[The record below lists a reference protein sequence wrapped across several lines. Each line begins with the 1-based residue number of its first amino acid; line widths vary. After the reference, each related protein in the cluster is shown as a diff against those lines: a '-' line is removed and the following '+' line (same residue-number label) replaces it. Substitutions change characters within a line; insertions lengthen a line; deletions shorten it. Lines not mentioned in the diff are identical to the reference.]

1 MLVQALERH
10 GATAQQVGLTRA
22 ARRTNLRGAFRVGE
36 SEKARLAGRHILLV
50 DDVLTTGA
58 TVEACIRT
66 LLRAG
71 VEAVD
76 VVTLARVVMPETLA
90 V

>member
-1 MLVQALERH
+1 MDK
-10 GATAQQVGLTRA
+10 
-22 ARRTNLRGAFRVGE
+22 F
-36 SEKARLAGRHILLV
+36 KAHILLV

-58 TVEACIRT
+58 TVEACTRT

-71 VEAVD
+71 AEAVN
-76 VVTLARVVMPETLA
+76 VVILARVVMPETLA

>member
-1 MLVQALERH
+1 M
-10 GATAQQVGLTRA
+10 
-22 ARRTNLRGAFRVGE
+22 
-36 SEKARLAGRHILLV
+36 LV